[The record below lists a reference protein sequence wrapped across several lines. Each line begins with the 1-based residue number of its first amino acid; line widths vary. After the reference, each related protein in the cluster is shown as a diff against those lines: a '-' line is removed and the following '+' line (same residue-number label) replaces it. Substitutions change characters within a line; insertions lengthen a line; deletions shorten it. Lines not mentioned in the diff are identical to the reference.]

1 MNRDNRRKIKGY
13 HLIVISGL
21 LTGCGGGGGGG
32 GGGAQPRPE
41 IRQPPADTGSINVVE
56 KQNSPG
62 LFQVG
67 ASQVFL
73 SGGTGQ
79 SVTIGVA
86 DSGVAAG
93 HEEFSGRVL
102 GGGDW
107 HGTADGLLDEHGHGT
122 HVASLVAAGSDGIGI
137 QGVAPLSRIV
147 SYRIL
152 GSTGTFQGRSGNV
165 MVPGLLGDA
174 LARDLPVVN
183 HSWSSY
189 YEIDDMSRSRI
200 EDLLRDEI
208 TAYRQVATENGP
220 IMVWAAGNGSDNQV
234 SIRSGLPYHLPE
246 LEPNWLA
253 VVAVDTEGVEPSYT
267 NRCGIA
273 AAWCL
278 AAPGGGDN
286 QGDNGIL
293 GADHEG
299 GYTRK
304 SGTSMAAP
312 VVSAAI
318 GLLIDQI
325 PGLTPRMAVARL
337 KVTATYDGLT
347 TAAGCTLDSCGE
359 AAMRSVFGHG
369 LIQIDEAI
377 QPISPNAVLLGNG
390 ERADLAGSGLTL
402 PSMMAM
408 PLLDRLDGIAAV
420 IEDDFDGTL
429 YQFPL
434 GALAAGAEPAP
445 FDQPSPVV
453 AVMQELPEGQRFLIA
468 GAGQVPGQ
476 TAEDRRMLDIPA
488 MPLDRWAGYAFTSSG
503 EITRYLVGLGNERQA
518 IHLLK
523 EWQGEE
529 AKWISLGFDRSAR
542 WLDGGGY
549 GALKLGGH
557 RSGWVAMGREKNLGP
572 VTATAEVLAG
582 YTRLEGASPSLIH
595 GGGIWYDSWRI
606 GVTHTTPGQ
615 QRWRLDLSQPPALRD
630 GKLTLMAPVTGSGK
644 AAVFHPV
651 ELDLSLRSR
660 ERRLMAGLDMP
671 LAGQDSMKLTA
682 AVTYIQNRS
691 HQPGAE
697 DGEFRLTLDI
707 DF

>member
-1 MNRDNRRKIKGY
+1 MNRANRQKIKGY

-32 GGGAQPRPE
+32 GAQPSPE
-41 IRQPPADTGSINVVE
+41 IRQPPADPGSINATE

-107 HGTADGLLDEHGHGT
+107 HGTAGGLVDENGHGT
-122 HVASLVAAGSDGIGI
+122 HVASLAAAGSDGIGI

-183 HSWSSY
+183 NSWSSY

-208 TAYRQVATENGP
+208 TAYRQIATENGP
-220 IMVWAAGNGSDNQV
+220 VMVWAAGNGSDNQV

-246 LEPNWLA
+246 LGPNWLT
-253 VVAVDTEGVEPSYT
+253 VVAVDTDGVEPSYT

-278 AAPGGGDN
+278 TAPGGGDN
-286 QGDNGIL
+286 QREDGIL

-337 KVTATYDGLT
+337 KATATYDGLT
-347 TAAGCTLDSCGE
+347 TAAGCTFVSCGE
-359 AAMRSVFGHG
+359 EAMRNVFGHG
-369 LIQIDEAI
+369 LIQIDEAMR
-377 QPISPNAVLLGNG
+377 PISPSAIRLSNG
-390 ERADLAGSGLTL
+390 ARADLAGSGLIL

-408 PLLDRLDGIAAV
+408 PLLDHLDGIAAV

-429 YQFPL
+429 FQLPL
-434 GALAAGAEPAP
+434 GALAAGAEPRSAA
-445 FDQPSPVV
+445 QPPPVV
-453 AVMQELPEGQRFLIA
+453 AVMQELPEGQRFLIG

-488 MPLDRWAGYAFTSSG
+488 LPLDRWAGYAFTSSG
-503 EITRYLVGLGNERQA
+503 ESTRYLVGLGNERQA
-518 IHLLK
+518 IHLLR

-529 AKWISLGFDRSAR
+529 AKWISLGADRSAR
-542 WLDGGGY
+542 WLDGKGY

-557 RSGWVAMGREKNLGP
+557 RSVWLAMGREKNLGP
-572 VTATAEVLAG
+572 FIATAEVLAG
-582 YTRLEGASPSLIH
+582 YTKLEGAAPSLIR
-595 GGGIWYDSWRI
+595 GGAIWYDSWGI
-606 GVTHTTPGQ
+606 GVSHITPGR
-615 QRWRLDLSQPPALRD
+615 QRWRLDFSQPPALRD
-630 GKLTLMAPVTGSGK
+630 GELTLMAPVIGSGQD
-644 AAVFHPV
+644 ATFYPV
-651 ELDLSLRSR
+651 DLDLSLRSR
-660 ERRLMAGLDMP
+660 EKRLMLGLDMP
-671 LAGQDSMKLTA
+671 LAGQDTMKLTA
-682 AVTYIQNRS
+682 AVTYIQNRG

-697 DGEFRLTLDI
+697 DGEFRLTFDI